1 MTGAPPPPPDPA
13 AVPTGTLPA
22 GRGWPPTFL
31 HFTSTWPL
39 GVSAWKRTELIL
51 FPYESI
57 WSFFFFNSKVIYE
70 ASVTPNRCRA
80 LPQADG
86 VSAWR
91 WPLPSWCH
99 VQSRLPCPNPPHIS
113 SHCPWALGDAQV
125 FLVTGSCHPAAAAG
139 SEQDCPPPLLPAQA
153 HGPQRPPRPPALEAS
168 PLPYTR
174 GHTQCLEPSTCPV
187 WPGHRGCAVTAQHFH
202 GRTPPTQAPGVRS
215 ALSLRPLH
223 RTP

>member
-1 MTGAPPPPPDPA
+1 MGRPPSSISLRL
-13 AVPTGTLPA
+13 GHSEFLRGK
-22 GRGWPPTFL
+22 GR
-31 HFTSTWPL
+31 S
-39 GVSAWKRTELIL
+39 
-51 FPYESI
+51 
-57 WSFFFFNSKVIYE
+57 SFCSLMNQFGHFFFNSKVIYE
-70 ASVTPNRCRA
+70 ASITPNRCRA

-99 VQSRLPCPNPPHIS
+99 VQARLPCPNPPHIS

>member
-1 MTGAPPPPPDPA
+1 MNQFG
-13 AVPTGTLPA
+13 
-22 GRGWPPTFL
+22 
-31 HFTSTWPL
+31 H
-39 GVSAWKRTELIL
+39 
-51 FPYESI
+51 
-57 WSFFFFNSKVIYE
+57 FFFNSKVIYE

-153 HGPQRPPRPPALEAS
+153 HGPQRPPRPRRWKPVPSPTPGATPSAWNPARA
-168 PLPYTR
+168 
-174 GHTQCLEPSTCPV
+174 QC
-187 WPGHRGCAVTAQHFH
+187 
-202 GRTPPTQAPGVRS
+202 GRDIGV
-215 ALSLRPLH
+215 ALSLLSTSMGGQPPPKHLGCDLPSPSALCTGRPSELMVEPSEDGELWGPLCVLPTTGACD
-223 RTP
+223 TPTPAASEKRLG